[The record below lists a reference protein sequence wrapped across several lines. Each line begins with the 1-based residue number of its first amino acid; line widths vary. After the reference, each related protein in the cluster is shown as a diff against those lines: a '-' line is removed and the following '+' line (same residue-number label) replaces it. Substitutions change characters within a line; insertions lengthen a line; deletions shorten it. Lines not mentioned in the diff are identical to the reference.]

1 MKGVEPMDQLRVVVA
16 DDSALIRE
24 GVASLLADEGF
35 EVCGKAG
42 DVPGL
47 LDVVRVQRPDVAIVD
62 IRMPGDDPD
71 GGIGATHQIRE
82 ETAGATAVLVLS
94 QYLEPDFAVRLL
106 EEDGRGIGYLL
117 KDRITDVAEFVDA
130 VRRVA
135 RGGSVIDP
143 AIVSRLLGRRRRGDP
158 LEALSEREHE
168 VLALMAAGR
177 SNRAIA
183 RSLSLSEKTVEA
195 YIGSVFGKL
204 GLEPAEEDH
213 RRVRAVLVYLQEH

>member
-1 MKGVEPMDQLRVVVA
+1 MNAKALRVVVA
-16 DDSALIRE
+16 DDSTLIRE
-24 GVASLLADEGF
+24 GVSSLLADEGF
-35 EVCGKAG
+35 DVCGRAA
-42 DVPGL
+42 DVWGL
-47 LDVVRVQRPDVAIVD
+47 MDLVREHRPDVAVVD
-62 IRMPGDDPD
+62 IRMPGDEPD
-71 GGIGATHQIRE
+71 GGIGATRRIRD
-82 ETAGATAVLVLS
+82 ETAGRTAVLVLS
-94 QYLEPDFAVRLL
+94 QYLEPDFALRLL
-106 EEDGRGIGYLL
+106 EENGRGIGYLL
-117 KDRITDVAEFVDA
+117 KDRVTDVADFVDA

-158 LEALSEREHE
+158 VEQLSEREHE

-183 RSLSLSEKTVEA
+183 RALGLSEKTVEA

-213 RRVRAVLVYLQEH
+213 RRVRAVLLYLQER